1 MAANVETMFYTREKP
16 WHGLGTMVAEAPN
29 SKDALRLAGLNWKVL
44 QEPVYT
50 ENKELIQGYKANVR
64 DTDRK
69 VLGVVT
75 DRYKVIQ
82 NEEAFAFTDTLL
94 GKGVRYETA
103 GSLQEGRRVWMLA
116 RLPREFIIG
125 GERISPYM
133 VFSNTHDGSGA
144 VKTAL
149 TPIRVVCNNTLNL
162 ALRTAKR
169 SWSMIHTGDISGKIE
184 EAKNT
189 LLLADEYM
197 TALGQEFEN
206 LRKIK
211 LSERQ
216 VQDYIKIL
224 LPMEENYTLQQK
236 RGIEKL
242 REDMRMRYFDAPDL
256 KDVGNNGYRFVNA
269 VSDFATHS
277 TPRRKTANYKE
288 NIFARTADGNPMID
302 RAYQLVNG
310 GMNFE
315 WDYRSKQFLYRI
327 WMLIRITSISC
338 MDFQRMR

>member
-50 ENKELIQGYKANVR
+50 ENEELIQGYKANVR

-94 GKGVRYETA
+94 GEGVRYETA

-211 LSERQ
+211 LSEKQ
-216 VQDYIKIL
+216 VLEYIKIL
-224 LPMEENYTLQQK
+224 LPMEENYSLLQK
-236 RGIEKL
+236 RGVEKL
-242 REDMRMRYFDAPDL
+242 RADMKMRYFDAPDL

-288 NIFARTADGNPMID
+288 NIFARTADGNPMLD
-302 RAYQLVNG
+302 RAYQLV
-310 GMNFE
+310 
-315 WDYRSKQFLYRI
+315 KAA
-327 WMLIRITSISC
+327 
-338 MDFQRMR
+338 

>member
-1 MAANVETMFYTREKP
+1 
-16 WHGLGTMVAEAPN
+16 MVAEAPN

-50 ENKELIQGYKANVR
+50 ENEELIQGYKANVR

-94 GKGVRYETA
+94 GEGVRYETA

-211 LSERQ
+211 LSEKQ
-216 VQDYIKIL
+216 VLDYIKIL
-224 LPMEENYTLQQK
+224 LPMEENYSLLQK
-236 RGIEKL
+236 RGVEKL
-242 REDMRMRYFDAPDL
+242 RADMKMRYFDAPDL

-302 RAYQLVNG
+302 RAYQLV
-310 GMNFE
+310 
-315 WDYRSKQFLYRI
+315 KAA
-327 WMLIRITSISC
+327 
-338 MDFQRMR
+338 

>member
-94 GKGVRYETA
+94 GEGVRYETA

-197 TALGQEFEN
+197 TALGQEFED

-211 LSERQ
+211 LSEKQ
-216 VQDYIKIL
+216 VLDYIKIL
-224 LPMEENYTLQQK
+224 LPMEENYSLLQK
-236 RGIEKL
+236 RGVEKL
-242 REDMRMRYFDAPDL
+242 RADMKMRYFDAPDL
-256 KDVGNNGYRFVNA
+256 KGVGNNGYRFVNA

-302 RAYQLVNG
+302 RAYQLV
-310 GMNFE
+310 
-315 WDYRSKQFLYRI
+315 
-327 WMLIRITSISC
+327 TAA
-338 MDFQRMR
+338 